1 MRSSLMVL
9 IAVLTA
15 ALLTTP
21 AAATGTGTDRRTY
34 TGTIDG
40 AEYQVE
46 VPDDWNGT
54 LVLYSH
60 GYYLDAYPPP
70 PGYVMLSTAE
80 ATAGWLLDNGYA
92 LAASNFRTPTGFAVE
107 DALTDQIRLLDWFT
121 DTVGRPRRTISSG
134 MSMGG
139 GIATLLAERNP
150 RRFDGVLSQCGEY
163 DMLGSWNVS
172 LDVNFAVR
180 TLLTDGTAELVGAR
194 DPQATVDALHAGI
207 QTALT
212 SRTGLARLS
221 LVAALANI
229 PGWNSAHEP
238 APADLWDRVRAQA
251 YWVDA
256 AYVQGTGALA
266 RVDLERRAGGNPSWN
281 TGIDYRRQLAGSG
294 QLDTVRAAYAEAG
307 GDLSAD
313 LAALNAAPRV
323 PADPAAAARV
333 YRTGV
338 SRGVT
343 PVPVV
348 TLHNPADGG
357 AVADQVGW
365 YAEHTR
371 DRQVRHLWSD
381 RGNHCAFS
389 TADEVT
395 ALRVL
400 ERRIDTG
407 RWPDTRPRALNA
419 AAAGFAPEFHV
430 VKDLT
435 TWTDQVRP
443 PAFTA
448 YTPATFQ
455 RPSR

>member
-1 MRSSLMVL
+1 MKKSLLVL
-9 IAVLTA
+9 VAVLTA
-15 ALLTTP
+15 ALLSTP
-21 AAATGTGTDRRTY
+21 TAAARPAHRTY
-34 TGTIDG
+34 TGTLDG
-40 AEYQVE
+40 AEYLVE
-46 VPDDWNGT
+46 VPGDWNGT

-60 GYYLDAYPPP
+60 GYYPENYPPP
-70 PGYVMLSTAE
+70 PGFVMLSTAE
-80 ATAGWLLDNGYA
+80 ATAGWLLDHGYA
-92 LAASNFRTPTGFAVE
+92 LAASNFARPTGFAVE

-139 GIATLLAERNP
+139 GIATLLAERHP
-150 RRFDGVLSQCGEY
+150 RRVDGVLSQCGEY
-163 DMLGSWNVS
+163 DMLGAWNAS
-172 LDVNFAVR
+172 LDLNFAVH
-180 TLLTDGTAELVGAR
+180 TLLTDGTTDLVRAR

-212 SRTGLARLS
+212 SRSGLARLS

-238 APADLWDRVRAQA
+238 APADLWDRIRAQA

-256 AYVQGTGALA
+256 AYVQGTGALG
-266 RVDLERRAGGNPSWN
+266 RVDLERRLGGNPSWN
-281 TGIDYRRQLAGSG
+281 TGIDYRRQLAASG
-294 QLDTVRAAYAEAG
+294 QLDTVRQAYAAAG
-307 GDLSAD
+307 GDLAAD
-313 LAALNAAPRV
+313 LAALGAAPRV
-323 PADPAAAARV
+323 RADARAV
-333 YRTGV
+333 ARMYRTGV
-338 SRGVT
+338 VRGVT

-348 TLHNPADGG
+348 TLHNTADGG

-365 YAEHTR
+365 YAGQTA
-371 DRQVRHLWSD
+371 DRQVRHLWSE

-400 ERRIDTG
+400 ERRLDTG
-407 RWPDTRPRALNA
+407 SWPDTRPAALNA
-419 AAAGFAPEFHV
+419 AASRFAPEFHV

-435 TWTDQVRP
+435 TWTDRQRP

-448 YTPATFQ
+448 FTPAPSL